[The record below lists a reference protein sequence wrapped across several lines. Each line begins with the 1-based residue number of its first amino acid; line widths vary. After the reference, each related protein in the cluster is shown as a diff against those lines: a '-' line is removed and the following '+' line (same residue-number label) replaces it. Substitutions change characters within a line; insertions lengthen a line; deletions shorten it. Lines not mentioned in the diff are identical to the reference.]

1 MCYTFIEIHQC
12 FLPFMFL
19 MKMMIFSVVVD
30 VVDEYED
37 SDCAAG
43 GTNSWLYSQNVS

>member
-1 MCYTFIEIHQC
+1 
-12 FLPFMFL
+12 
-19 MKMMIFSVVVD
+19 MMIFSVVVD

-43 GTNSWLYSQNVS
+43 GTKNWLYSQNVS